1 MNIANTSAAIQL
13 SMMVF
18 GIATT
23 EVATEEATA
32 VATVIETVIE
42 TSDYECETGDMSKL
56 ADLVLLGQRHAQ

>member
-1 MNIANTSAAIQL
+1 MNFANTSAAIQL

-18 GIATT
+18 GIAT
-23 EVATEEATA
+23 AM
-32 VATVIETVIE
+32 VATVMETVIE